1 MTLAEQMAEFVAS
14 MDCHQLPVE
23 VIEKGKQC
31 LLDMLGVAVNGSQ
44 FEAARIAQ
52 SLVTDIGGKKEA
64 VLLGTPYKAPA
75 MAAALANGVSAHV
88 ADYDDSLTDFGHP
101 SGVLVSAAMAAGEKV
116 GANGQQLL
124 AALVIGNEVGCK
136 LGQMMG
142 WEHYEV
148 GWHSTG
154 TIGTVAAAAAAA
166 SVLALTPPQ
175 IVNALGIAASSAAGL
190 RQNFG
195 TMTKSWHVAH
205 AAAAGL
211 TAALLAQR
219 GYDAAADSL
228 EGKAGFVQAFRGK
241 GGSTDVAGVL
251 GHPFSILNVIFKKY
265 PCAHGTH
272 QAVDAVLKLREQ
284 YSIVPEEIAAI
295 ECYIRPVMHSV
306 LIHHNPGTGL
316 EAKFSMEYCVAAAL
330 VIGHLGIPQ
339 FADAAVAAPSVREL
353 MGKVRMLTDEKL
365 EEAAREK
372 NLLAPTRVKV
382 QLKDGRILSETV
394 YEARGGPAAPL
405 SWTELEEKFRECTRD
420 ILPAV
425 QSEKAITLVRQIE
438 DLDQVHILTACL
450 QGL

>member
-1 MTLAEQMAEFVAS
+1 MTLAGQMAEFVAS
-14 MDCHQLPVE
+14 ADCHQFPVE

-31 LLDMLGVAVNGSQ
+31 LLDILGVAVYGSQ
-44 FEAARIAQ
+44 FEAARIAR
-52 SLVTDIGGKKEA
+52 SLVTDLGGKEEA
-64 VLLGTPYKAPA
+64 VLLGTPHKAPA
-75 MAAALANGVSAHV
+75 LAAALANGVSAHV
-88 ADYDDSLTDFGHP
+88 ADYDESLVDFGHP

-124 AALVIGNEVGCK
+124 TALVVGDEVGCK
-136 LGQMMG
+136 LGRMMG

-166 SVLALTPPQ
+166 SVLALSPPQ

-190 RQNFG
+190 RRNFG

-211 TAALLAQR
+211 TAALLAQK

-228 EGKAGFVQAFRGK
+228 EGKEGFVQAFRGK

-251 GHPFSILNVIFKKY
+251 GHPFSILNVMFKKY
-265 PCAHGTH
+265 PCCHGTH

-284 YSIVPEEIAAI
+284 HSLVPDEIATI
-295 ECYIRPVMHSV
+295 ECYSRPLMHSV
-306 LIHHNPGTGL
+306 LTHHNPRTGL

-339 FADAAVAAPSVREL
+339 FTDAAVAAPSVREL

-372 NLLAPTRVKV
+372 NLLAPTRVEV
-382 QLKDGRILSETV
+382 QLKDGRVLNETV

-405 SWTELEEKFRECTRD
+405 SWTELEGKFRECTQD
-420 ILPAV
+420 ILSTA
-425 QSEKAITLVRQIE
+425 QSEKAITLIRQIE
-438 DLDQVHILTACL
+438 DLDQVRVLTACL
-450 QGL
+450 QGQ